1 MDNKIFLSINRDIK
15 NKNDL
20 MQRYKQAIDRIS
32 QFKPFMIGDRMLE
45 NYYKFCVEG
54 NIDVDEFMRLF
65 NINEEKNSFV
75 TRANKVIEESKKT
88 YFQSVEK
95 NVELTLWIGYDEYT
109 KKTIKDI
116 YTFISILLKKEIKSL
131 DIKLFI
137 PENGLNKFDLQN
149 LLDLSEVVN
158 QDLIFMDPYDE
169 GCFAEVSLSQVI
181 KAYRTMNDFI
191 DRINSLNLSPFE
203 KFLLVHDYVANRIY
217 KPEDKNVFQNNSEE
231 SRSFVNVMT
240 RDNIVCVGYAQTVKE
255 FCKHL
260 GIECEYIAGAP
271 LDELFDEQG
280 LSTNATGHAANII
293 HIVDEKYGIDGYYF
307 CDACW
312 DSKQGAEQTNRDY
325 FYAALPIQ
333 DIDRIGQSKYFS
345 EPVSKMDIPKTSKPI
360 SVDTFRKALNKI
372 YSNQEQVEEDL
383 QRTVKAAYNL
393 CEIKSDNDFIK
404 EHFRQREH
412 ALE

>member
-191 DRINSLNLSPFE
+191 DKINSLNLSPFE

-260 GIECEYIAGAP
+260 GIECEYIAEAP

-312 DSKQGAEQTNRDY
+312 DSKQSAEQTNRNY

-333 DIDRIGQSKYFS
+333 DINRIGQSKYFS
-345 EPVSKMDIPKTSKPI
+345 EPVSKMDIPKTSKSI
-360 SVDTFRKALNKI
+360 SIGTFRKALNKI

-383 QRTVKAAYNL
+383 QRTVEAAYNL
-393 CEIKSDNDFIK
+393 CEIKSDNDFMK

-412 ALE
+412 TLE

>member
-1 MDNKIFLSINRDIK
+1 MDNKIFLGINRDIK

-45 NYYKFCVEG
+45 NYYKFCVEE
-54 NIDVDEFMRLF
+54 NIIDVDEFMRLF

-137 PENGLNKFDLQN
+137 PENGLNKSDLQN

-191 DRINSLNLSPFE
+191 DKINSLNLSPFE

-240 RDNIVCVGYAQTVKE
+240 KDNIVCVGYAQTVKE

-271 LDELFDEQG
+271 LDEQG

-312 DSKQGAEQTNRDY
+312 DSKQSAEQTNRNY

-333 DIDRIGQSKYFS
+333 DINRIGQSKYFS
-345 EPVSKMDIPKTSKPI
+345 EPVSKMNIPKTSKSI
-360 SVDTFRKALNKI
+360 SIGTFRKALNKI

-383 QRTVKAAYNL
+383 QRTVEAAYNL
-393 CEIKSDNDFIK
+393 CEIKSDNDFMK

-412 ALE
+412 TLE